1 MKTYGRR
8 KRVECPEQAESV
20 ALISKSD
27 RTLKKAQPFDAYGRH
42 STRFVRAA
50 LSERQARRRD
60 EDLRACP
67 IEPGDRVLS
76 WVAICMEQKPASR
89 TSFPVRSSDQVRKAL
104 LRVISLISFFMA
116 QLLVRDLEDAVVQAL
131 KQKAAEE
138 GTSVE
143 EAHRRILRLA
153 LLSKKPK
160 KGFKEFLLEM
170 PEGGDDYIFD
180 RHRSQPRE
188 VLL

>member
-1 MKTYGRR
+1 MILRNHLGERRTGAGEKT
-8 KRVECPEQAESV
+8 
-20 ALISKSD
+20 
-27 RTLKKAQPFDAYGRH
+27 
-42 STRFVRAA
+42 
-50 LSERQARRRD
+50 
-60 EDLRACP
+60 
-67 IEPGDRVLS
+67 
-76 WVAICMEQKPASR
+76 
-89 TSFPVRSSDQVRKAL
+89 L
-104 LRVISLISFFMA
+104 LRVISLISSLMA

-160 KGFKEFLLEM
+160 KDFKEFLLEM

-180 RHRSQPRE
+180 RRRSQPRE

>member
-1 MKTYGRR
+1 LPRM
-8 KRVECPEQAESV
+8 
-20 ALISKSD
+20 
-27 RTLKKAQPFDAYGRH
+27 
-42 STRFVRAA
+42 
-50 LSERQARRRD
+50 
-60 EDLRACP
+60 
-67 IEPGDRVLS
+67 
-76 WVAICMEQKPASR
+76 
-89 TSFPVRSSDQVRKAL
+89 
-104 LRVISLISFFMA
+104 ISLISFFMA

>member
-1 MKTYGRR
+1 
-8 KRVECPEQAESV
+8 VE
-20 ALISKSD
+20 SD
-27 RTLKKAQPFDAYGRH
+27 GVTAQVEE
-42 STRFVRAA
+42 T
-50 LSERQARRRD
+50 
-60 EDLRACP
+60 
-67 IEPGDRVLS
+67 
-76 WVAICMEQKPASR
+76 
-89 TSFPVRSSDQVRKAL
+89 L
-104 LRVISLISFFMA
+104 LRVISLFMA

-180 RHRSQPRE
+180 RHRSPTVPCR
-188 VLL
+188 LLDIRL

>member
-1 MKTYGRR
+1 
-8 KRVECPEQAESV
+8 VE
-20 ALISKSD
+20 
-27 RTLKKAQPFDAYGRH
+27 
-42 STRFVRAA
+42 
-50 LSERQARRRD
+50 
-60 EDLRACP
+60 
-67 IEPGDRVLS
+67 
-76 WVAICMEQKPASR
+76 
-89 TSFPVRSSDQVRKAL
+89 KAL
-104 LRVISLISFFMA
+104 LRLISLISLLMA

-170 PEGGDDYIFD
+170 PEGEDDSIFD

-188 VLL
+188 VSL

>member
-1 MKTYGRR
+1 VISTAKARGFLQSSAIELQCYVYDRQVIFEPLNGEEKT
-8 KRVECPEQAESV
+8 
-20 ALISKSD
+20 
-27 RTLKKAQPFDAYGRH
+27 
-42 STRFVRAA
+42 
-50 LSERQARRRD
+50 
-60 EDLRACP
+60 
-67 IEPGDRVLS
+67 
-76 WVAICMEQKPASR
+76 
-89 TSFPVRSSDQVRKAL
+89 L
-104 LRVISLISFFMA
+104 LGVISLISSLMA

-131 KQKAAEE
+131 RQKAAEE

-170 PEGGDDYIFD
+170 PEGGDDSIFD

>member
-1 MKTYGRR
+1 MTPSRHAGEKT
-8 KRVECPEQAESV
+8 
-20 ALISKSD
+20 L
-27 RTLKKAQPFDAYGRH
+27 LKM
-42 STRFVRAA
+42 
-50 LSERQARRRD
+50 L
-60 EDLRACP
+60 
-67 IEPGDRVLS
+67 
-76 WVAICMEQKPASR
+76 
-89 TSFPVRSSDQVRKAL
+89 
-104 LRVISLISFFMA
+104 SLISTFVA

-131 KQKAAEE
+131 RQKAAEE

-170 PEGGDDYIFD
+170 PEGGDDRIFD
-180 RHRSQPRE
+180 RHRSQPCE

>member
-1 MKTYGRR
+1 
-8 KRVECPEQAESV
+8 
-20 ALISKSD
+20 
-27 RTLKKAQPFDAYGRH
+27 
-42 STRFVRAA
+42 
-50 LSERQARRRD
+50 
-60 EDLRACP
+60 
-67 IEPGDRVLS
+67 
-76 WVAICMEQKPASR
+76 
-89 TSFPVRSSDQVRKAL
+89 
-104 LRVISLISFFMA
+104 MA
-116 QLLVRDLEDAVVQAL
+116 QLLVRGLEDAVVHAL

-153 LLSKKPK
+153 LLSKKTK

-170 PEGGDDYIFD
+170 PEGGDDGIFD